1 MIFIEYDGML
11 LIHFKN
17 KIDAPSCPITGTS
30 GLLLEYSGVATGRGR
45 RWGGGDMNIRRSN
58 GKKRGKERKR
68 KRYGGDEDKVKIKI
82 V

>member
-45 RWGGGDMNIRRSN
+45 RWGGGGHEHPPIEWQKEGEREKEEKIRR
-58 GKKRGKERKR
+58 G
-68 KRYGGDEDKVKIKI
+68 
-82 V
+82 